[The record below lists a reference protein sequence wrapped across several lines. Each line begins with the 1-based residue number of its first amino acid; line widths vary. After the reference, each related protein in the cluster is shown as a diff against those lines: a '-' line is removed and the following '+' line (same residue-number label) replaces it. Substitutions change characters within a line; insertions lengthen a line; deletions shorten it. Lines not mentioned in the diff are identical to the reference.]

1 MWNSSCTDTLLSK
14 TQEIHLMK
22 ALRKIPMKRTLTLAL
37 TACSVVAL
45 LVMLTGAGGGFPS
58 KTNPFLDQL
67 KEKTQQFTSH
77 LSEDRV
83 YLQFDKPFYK
93 PGEDMWFG
101 AYVRNGVDMKKS
113 EKSEILYVDLINPK
127 GNVQLSH
134 KLVALNGLSHG
145 DFHIDENWPGGLYK
159 VKAYT
164 KWQENQKES
173 FTFEKEFLVQKVVL
187 PNLKMKLDF
196 DREAYGAGDI
206 VTASLDLQT
215 NANQALANHNFN
227 YVASL
232 NGEQLVTLKGET
244 DAIGKASLK
253 FNLPHGLKTNDGL
266 VNVMIQYN
274 GLTESISRSV
284 PILLNTIGLELLPEG
299 GDLVEGLASTVAFRA
314 TNEFGKPA
322 DIEGLVE
329 DDNGKTVARFSS
341 YHMGMG
347 GFKFEPLTGR
357 SYTAKITKPA
367 GVAETYSLPE
377 ALPRGYVINVQENNP
392 RELRVRVASTEQESV
407 SLVAQVRGKIVW
419 SSEVDLTGPARD
431 ISLPVHQFPM
441 GVCQVTL
448 FDSKGIERCERL
460 AFVNRDRQLQV
471 DISTDKERYLPREKV
486 EMTVKVTDDRGMPMP
501 ANLSLSVVNDQLLSF
516 ADDKSGNILSQL
528 LLEPDLKQKVEE
540 PAFYFKKEEDKS
552 ILAMDYLMM
561 TSGWRRFTWEQIL
574 DQPLP
579 ALAQSGEK
587 ARVTGQ
593 ILDAY
598 TGQPI
603 PHASISDTTLNLGL
617 LADKDGRFNID
628 NFDLSKTNT
637 LTVTADDY
645 GVMTPTVPGYN
656 QNVVVYLYQGGRN
669 APGNVFADD
678 FAEAEM
684 VADVAMFGGAMPV
697 EAGVDMVMAAPPAP
711 RRNRGM
717 NKKAKMNFAPKED
730 APVKVLEKVETK
742 VNQEQELLFA
752 KDGIEKEEQRKIQ
765 DPAPDPV
772 ALRDEDMMD
781 NEELDNNNGD
791 EFGWMAGNVADKRFQ
806 QIILAD
812 QMAQEQQGPVYYR
825 SRSFTAPQYKSTQSK
840 PAQRTDFRSTLYW
853 NPEVQVNRS
862 GKAVLEFYA
871 SDEISSFRT
880 VVEGIGRD
888 GSVGH
893 NEALFFTQLPFSMS
907 ARVPTEVATND
918 QMVVPVTLTNNT
930 PSALTGSL
938 HVIPPAGLNPLSKF
952 TDNITIPA
960 NQSKTVL
967 LAYEVAAQLGESP
980 FEIAFASEGHTDA
993 FKQQLKVVSQGFPVN
1008 LSFSGKELEGSYN
1021 FQVNKSVPGSMSATL
1036 TAYPNVVSDLV
1047 KGIESILRE
1056 PYGCFEQTST
1066 SSYPNAL
1073 VMNYMRETDQVD
1085 PVLMKR
1091 ASDLLD
1097 KGYKRLTTF
1106 ETSQKGY
1113 EWFGSSPPHE
1123 ALTAYGLM
1131 QFTDYS
1137 EVYEGVDS
1145 KMVDRTAE
1153 WLMSRRDGKGGF
1165 KKSAQALDQFGRAD
1179 QKVTNAYIVYALA
1192 EAGYKDI
1199 QKEAKA
1205 AFDDAMSSK
1214 DPYRLALVTSAMYE
1228 LGDKAAS
1235 QKALTALLG
1244 TQDKDGSFNGKK
1256 HSITFSQ
1263 GHSLKVETTSLAVMA
1278 MLKNGQ
1284 PDGEKLQSAVE
1295 FITKARSGHGGFG
1308 STQATI
1314 LALKSLVEYAKFA
1327 KRTDEPGTIEVYV
1340 DGRKVAEKSYP
1351 AGTSEA
1357 IAIEGLGS
1365 HIAEGKHKMEV
1376 RFKGCKEA
1384 LPYSVAVDY
1393 HTFLPNSSADCV
1405 VDLKTEL
1412 SAKRAKM
1419 GETVR
1424 LSATLKN
1431 ITQEGQPMT
1440 MAILGL
1446 PAGLSVQPWQLKELQ
1461 EKKVFDFYEV
1471 IGNNIVCYYRQMK
1484 PGETR
1489 NINLDLK
1496 ADIPGRYTA
1505 PASSAYL
1512 YYTAENKIWT
1522 ALPAIE
1528 ITN

>member
-1 MWNSSCTDTLLSK
+1 
-14 TQEIHLMK
+14 MK
-22 ALRKIPMKRTLTLAL
+22 ALRRIPMKRTLTLAL

-45 LVMLTGAGGGFPS
+45 LVILTGAGGGFPAKS
-58 KTNPFLDQL
+58 NPFLEQL
-67 KEKTQQFTSH
+67 KQKTQQFTSH
-77 LSEDRV
+77 LTEDRV

-101 AYVRNGVDMKKS
+101 AFVRNGADMKKS
-113 EKSEILYVDLINPK
+113 KQSEILYVDLINPK
-127 GNVQLSH
+127 GNVQQSI

-196 DREAYGAGDI
+196 DREAYGPGDV

-215 NANQALANHNFN
+215 NANQALANHPFN

-232 NGEQLVTLKGET
+232 DGEQLVTLKGET
-244 DAIGKASLK
+244 DATGKASLK
-253 FNLPHGLKTNDGL
+253 VNLPSSLKTNDGL

-274 GLTESISRSV
+274 GLTESISRAV
-284 PILLNTIGLELLPEG
+284 PILLNDIDLELLPEG
-299 GDLVEGLASTVAFRA
+299 GDLVEGLATTVAFRA

-322 DIEGLVE
+322 DIEGLIK
-329 DDNGKTVARFSS
+329 DDKGKTVARFGS

-357 SYTAKITKPA
+357 TYTAQITKPV
-367 GVAETYSLPE
+367 GVTETYELPE
-377 ALPRGYVINVQENNP
+377 ALPRGYVINVKENNP
-392 RELRVRVASTEQESV
+392 RELSVRVASTEKEAV
-407 SLVAQVRGKIVW
+407 SLVAQVRGEIIW

-441 GVCQVTL
+441 GVCQLTL

-460 AFVNRDRQLQV
+460 AFINRDRQLQV

-486 EMTVKVTDDRGMPMP
+486 EMTVRVSDDRGMPMP

-540 PAFYFKKEEDKS
+540 PAFYFKKDEEKS
-552 ILAMDYLMM
+552 LLAMDYLMM

-579 ALAQSGEK
+579 ALAQNGEK

-593 ILDAY
+593 VLDGY

-603 PHASISDTTLNLGL
+603 PHASISDTMLNLGL

-645 GVMTPTVPGYN
+645 TVMTPTVPGYN
-656 QNVVVYLYQGGRN
+656 QNMVVYLY
-669 APGNVFADD
+669 PGNQNQFLGGAWGDEMLEAEDAVEEVAAFNGAVMALDDDMD
-678 FAEAEM
+678 FA
-684 VADVAMFGGAMPV
+684 
-697 EAGVDMVMAAPPAP
+697 MAAPPAP
-711 RRNRGM
+711 KVAKPRMRNKRF
-717 NKKAKMNFAPKED
+717 KADIAEKEAAPFNALKGKDMKAQE
-730 APVKVLEKVETK
+730 APAMDQLNPMEGIEREEEQK
-742 VNQEQELLFA
+742 VN
-752 KDGIEKEEQRKIQ
+752 
-765 DPAPDPV
+765 DPAPDPIG
-772 ALRDEDMMD
+772 LRDAEIM
-781 NEELDNNNGD
+781 EAGELANNQDGLLV
-791 EFGWMAGNVADKRFQ
+791 AGNVEDNRLAFAWIMDKNALAQ
-806 QIILAD
+806 Q
-812 QMAQEQQGPVYYR
+812 QQGPVYYR
-825 SRSFTAPQYKSTQSK
+825 SRSFSAPKYKASESR

-853 NPEVQVNRS
+853 NPSVKVGRS

-888 GSVGH
+888 GSVGR

-918 QMVVPVTLTNNT
+918 KMVVPVVLTNNT
-930 PSALTGSL
+930 ASTLSGSL
-938 HVIPPAGLNPLSKF
+938 HVIPPAGLTPISKIG
-952 TDNITIPA
+952 DQISIPA
-960 NQSKTVL
+960 KQSKTVL
-967 LAYEVAAQLGESP
+967 LAYNVAAQLSESP
-980 FEIAFASEGHTDA
+980 FEIAFASDGHTDA
-993 FKQQLKVVSQGFPVN
+993 FKQPLKVVSQGFPVN
-1008 LSFSGKELEGSYN
+1008 LSFSGNELEGKYN
-1021 FQVNKSVPGSMSATL
+1021 FQVKNAVPGSMSASL

-1085 PVLMKR
+1085 PVIMKR
-1091 ASDLLD
+1091 AGDLLE

-1131 QFTDYS
+1131 QFDDYS
-1137 EVYEGVDS
+1137 EVYDGVDG

-1179 QKVTNAYIVYALA
+1179 EKVTNAYIVYALA

-1205 AFDDAMSSK
+1205 AFDNAMSSK

-1235 QKALTALLG
+1235 QKALTALLA
-1244 TQDKDGSFNGKK
+1244 TQAKDGSFNGKK

-1263 GHSLKVETTSLAVMA
+1263 GRSLKVETTSLAVMA

-1284 PDGEKLQSAVE
+1284 PDGKKLQSAVE
-1295 FITKARSGHGGFG
+1295 FITQARSGHGGFG

-1327 KRTDEPGTIEVYV
+1327 KRTDEAGTIEVYV
-1340 DGRKVAEKSYP
+1340 DGKKVAEKFYP
-1351 AGTSEA
+1351 AGTNEP
-1357 IAIEGLGS
+1357 ITIEGIGS
-1365 HIAEGKHKMEV
+1365 HIAEGKHNIEV
-1376 RFKGCKEA
+1376 KYKGCKDA

-1393 HTFLPNSSADCV
+1393 HTFLPNSSAECV
-1405 VDLKTEL
+1405 VDLKTNL

-1446 PAGLSVQPWQLKELQ
+1446 PAGLSAQPWQLKELQ

-1471 IGNNIVCYYRQMK
+1471 IGNNVVCYYRQMK

-1496 ADIPGRYTA
+1496 ADIPGHYTA

-1522 ALPAIE
+1522 ALPEIE
-1528 ITN
+1528 ITY